1 MKDLNNEI
9 LPVLQNHKIEGIFAG
24 NESIYPHYEGYSLVN
39 LSASFCQLLGIPTF
53 GAQPL
58 APDILNKL
66 QNGYENIIFMLMDG
80 VRYSFLRSFLDTS
93 AWQPMLKNALFS
105 PLTSI
110 TPSTTSAALTTLW
123 TGASP
128 AEHGILGYEVWLKE
142 YGMIANMILH
152 SAFTFEGDTGGLQRA
167 GFDPLTF
174 LPVPTFGPHLLKNG
188 IEPYALQNSAIAYSG
203 LSKMLFPAVNVLPFR
218 SNLDMLVSLEQ
229 LMQQPTRS
237 PHKGKF
243 AYMYWETIDT
253 LSHRYGP
260 DDERVYR
267 EFEHF
272 GNVLM
277 KTLQHIQKNSS
288 ARTLFVVTADHG
300 FIHTPI
306 LERYNLTR
314 YPDINQLLVMV
325 PTGENRLP
333 YLFPKNGCS
342 DEVIERLHKHFGD
355 DFVAISSRDAIKHGL
370 FGSGTL
376 HPMLSERLGE
386 WVLVPQQDAY
396 LWWWWQKENP
406 LLGRHGGMSPAEM
419 LIPFL
424 AIDLS

>member
-1 MKDLNNEI
+1 MKDLSSEI
-9 LPVLQNHKIEGIFAG
+9 LPIIQKHRIEGIFAG
-24 NESIYPHYEGYSLVN
+24 DESIYPHYEGYSLVN
-39 LSASFCQLLGIPTF
+39 LCASFCQLLGIPAF

-58 APDILNKL
+58 ASAVLDNL
-66 QNGYENIIFMLMDG
+66 QTKYENIIFMLMDG
-80 VRYSFLRSFLDTS
+80 VRYNFLLSFLDTTS
-93 AWQPMLKNALFS
+93 WQPLLKNALFS

-110 TPSTTSAALTTLW
+110 TPSTTSSALTSLW

-152 SAFTFEGDTGGLQRA
+152 SAFTFQGDVGGLQRA

-174 LPVPTFGPHLLKNG
+174 LPVPTFGPHLVKNG
-188 IEPYALQNSAIAYSG
+188 VEPYALQNISIAYSG
-203 LSKMLFPAVNVLPFR
+203 LSKMLFPAVNIIPYR

-229 LMQQPTRS
+229 LMQQKNKTPNT
-237 PHKGKF
+237 GKF
-243 AYMYWETIDT
+243 TYIYWETIDS
-253 LSHRYGP
+253 LSHRFGP
-260 DDERVYR
+260 DDVRVYQ
-267 EFEHF
+267 EFKHF
-272 GNVLM
+272 GNILM
-277 KTLQHIQKNSS
+277 STLQNIEKNSP

-300 FIHTPI
+300 FVHTPI
-306 LERYNLTR
+306 LERYDLTR

-333 YLFPKNGCS
+333 YLFPKNGRS
-342 DEVIERLHKHFGD
+342 DEVIERLHQHFD
-355 DFVAISSRDAIKHGL
+355 EEFIAIPSQDAINHGL
-370 FGSGTL
+370 FGDGIH
-376 HPMLSERLGE
+376 HPMLAERLGE
-386 WVLVPQQDAY
+386 WVLAPQKDAY

-424 AIDLS
+424 AIDLG